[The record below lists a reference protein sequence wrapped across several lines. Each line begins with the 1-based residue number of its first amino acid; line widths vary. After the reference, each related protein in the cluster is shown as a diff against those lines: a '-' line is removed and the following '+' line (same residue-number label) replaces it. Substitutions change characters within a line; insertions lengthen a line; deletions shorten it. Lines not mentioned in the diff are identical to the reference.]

1 MSYTDSSL
9 YKTLLDEEGIRRAI
23 SRISHE
29 IIESNKGVSDL
40 VIIGIHTRGV
50 FIAKRITDIINKFE
64 QSDITTNS
72 IDPKNFR
79 DDIELDIKPENQNP
93 HIVIQNKNVVLI
105 DDVLYTG
112 RTVRASMEALF
123 STGRP
128 KNIKLATLVDRGHRE
143 LPIRPDFIGKN
154 IPTSSKE
161 HVRVF
166 MKEFDGKDAI
176 ELYKR
181 IDF

>member
-1 MSYTDSSL
+1 MSYTGNRL

-64 QSDITTNS
+64 RSNITANS
-72 IDPKNFR
+72 IDPKNYR
-79 DDIELDIKPENQNP
+79 DDIEVDIKPENENP
-93 HIVIQNKNVVLI
+93 NIVIQNKNVILI

-112 RTVRASMEALF
+112 RTIRASMEALF

-143 LPIRPDFIGKN
+143 LPIQPDFCGRKV
-154 IPTSSKE
+154 PTRRTE
-161 HVRVF
+161 T
-166 MKEFDGKDAI
+166 I
-176 ELYKR
+176 ELR
-181 IDF
+181 LQDLDGEEGVFFL